1 MNKLLALAEK
11 LKANANAPIKAKERW
26 VPLAVIN
33 DHEINI
39 MGEIGDDWDESDTT
53 ITRVQRKLNIAA
65 GADVTVNI
73 NSFGGSMFEG
83 VAIYNALCQYEG
95 KVTVKNLGIAA
106 SSASLIAM
114 AGDEIQMA
122 DASFLMIHNCWTFAI
137 GNRHELS
144 ALIQNLAVFDEAMA
158 GIYSSRMGMDKKE
171 IQKMMDEET
180 YISGESAMDKGIAT
194 SLFDPKSYAIE
205 DKSKIAAHEV
215 DKLLAKQGVPRS
227 KRRDLLKEIKGT
239 QNAAQNST
247 QNATDNELILALNNI
262 CSQ

>member
-11 LKANANAPIKAKERW
+11 LQANADEPIKAKEHW
-26 VPLAVIN
+26 VPLAAIN
-33 DHEINI
+33 DNEINI
-39 MGEIGDDWDESDTT
+39 MGEIGDDWDDSDTT
-53 ITRVQRKLNIAA
+53 ITRVQRKLKIAA
-65 GADVTVNI
+65 GADITVNI

-83 VAIYNALCQYEG
+83 VAIYNALRQYEG

-137 GNRHELS
+137 GNRHEMA
-144 ALIQNLAVFDEAMA
+144 ALIQNLTVFDDAMA
-158 GIYSSRMGMDKKE
+158 GIYSERMDINKAE

-180 YISGESAMDKGIAT
+180 YMSGESAMERGIAT
-194 SLFDPKSYAIE
+194 SLFDPKAYAIE
-205 DKSKIAAHEV
+205 DQSKIAAHEV

-227 KRRDLLKEIKGT
+227 KRRELLKEIKGT
-239 QNAAQNST
+239 QNAAPNST
-247 QNATDNELILALNNI
+247 QNATDNELVLALNNI
-262 CSQ
+262 L